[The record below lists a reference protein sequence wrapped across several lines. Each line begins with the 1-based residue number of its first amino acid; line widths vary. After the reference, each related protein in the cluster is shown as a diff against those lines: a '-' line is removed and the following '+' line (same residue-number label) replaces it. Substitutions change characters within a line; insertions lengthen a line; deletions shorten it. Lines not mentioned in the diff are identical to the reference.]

1 MWAHVSFQIS
11 NGDNRRE
18 KLLWISMSREDVN
31 EVKDEGK
38 HDRWN
43 SKGHSPWKTEHP
55 VVEIVRAESYWTL
68 KKINL

>member
-1 MWAHVSFQIS
+1 MRAHISFQIS
-11 NGDNRRE
+11 NEDNRRE
-18 KLLWISMSREDVN
+18 KLLWIRMVRKDVN

-55 VVEIVRAESYWTL
+55 MVEIVYSES
-68 KKINL
+68 